1 MNLALGAMGEEFEE
15 HPQPGYHG
23 HGNEA
28 LSHYKDQSVSL
39 ETSTAPPRLRFASCW
54 SQCWTGSDRSFSLGF
69 CFWFGF
75 AGYLLVIAL
84 PDRGNQMKV
93 ISDEL
98 PDI

>member
-1 MNLALGAMGEEFEE
+1 MNLALGAMGEGFEE

-39 ETSTAPPRLRFASCW
+39 ETSIAPPRLRFASCW

-75 AGYLLVIAL
+75 VCLVWVEFFGFI
-84 PDRGNQMKV
+84 GI
-93 ISDEL
+93 ISFRVQRW
-98 PDI
+98 